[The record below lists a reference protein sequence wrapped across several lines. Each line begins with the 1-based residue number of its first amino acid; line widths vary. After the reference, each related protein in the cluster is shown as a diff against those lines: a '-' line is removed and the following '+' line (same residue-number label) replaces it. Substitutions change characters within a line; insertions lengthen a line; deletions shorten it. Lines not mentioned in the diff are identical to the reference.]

1 LCYDGVIP
9 VARKEYSMS
18 TDLWKREN
26 KDSIFLRIPKGNKN
40 KLKELA
46 IRQGKGNVS
55 RLIKDALYQY
65 MDDIGVERINLE

>member
-1 LCYDGVIP
+1 
-9 VARKEYSMS
+9 MS

-26 KDSIFLRIPKGNKN
+26 KDSIFLRIPKGNKD

-46 IRQGKGNVS
+46 RRQGKPNVS

>member
-1 LCYDGVIP
+1 
-9 VARKEYSMS
+9 MS

-26 KDSIFLRIPKGNKN
+26 KDSIFLRIPKGNKS

-46 IRQGKGNVS
+46 IRQGKPNVS